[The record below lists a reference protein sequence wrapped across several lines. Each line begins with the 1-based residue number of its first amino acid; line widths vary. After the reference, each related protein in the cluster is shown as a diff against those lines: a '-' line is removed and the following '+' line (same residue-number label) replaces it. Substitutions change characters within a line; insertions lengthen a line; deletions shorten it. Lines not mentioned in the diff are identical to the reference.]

1 MDRQRHVLAGL
12 FCLPHNSHHTLH
24 PRLVARQALYL
35 LHSFGLVGAILGMV
49 LEHRS
54 ALSGYR
60 NEHALH
66 GKGQA

>member
-1 MDRQRHVLAGL
+1 MVRQRHVLAGL
-12 FCLPHNSHHTLH
+12 FCLPHNGLH
-24 PRLVARQALYL
+24 PRLMARQALYL